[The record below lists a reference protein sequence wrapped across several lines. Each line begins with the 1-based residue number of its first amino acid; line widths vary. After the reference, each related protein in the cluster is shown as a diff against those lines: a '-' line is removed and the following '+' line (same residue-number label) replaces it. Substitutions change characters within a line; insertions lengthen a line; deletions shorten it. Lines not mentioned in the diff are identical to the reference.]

1 MGAVVRV
8 SGSALG
14 DQLSSL
20 TEREREILELLAEGH
35 RPQTIAAELGLSVLT
50 VRNHVR
56 AILRKLDCHSQLEAA
71 ALSRRAASSS

>member
-1 MGAVVRV
+1 MGAVVPV

-56 AILRKLDCHSQLEAA
+56 AVLRKLDCHSQLEAA
-71 ALSRRAASSS
+71 ALARRASPSP